1 MSFQNQH
8 LDRQILGMTAEEKQN
23 TSHKSDKTQY
33 CAGRQN
39 QQDCNLKTYE
49 QFQNVLNKTMEINK

>member
-23 TSHKSDKTQY
+23 TSLESDKTQY
-33 CAGRQN
+33 CAGREKQTR
-39 QQDCNLKTYE
+39 L
-49 QFQNVLNKTMEINK
+49 

>member
-23 TSHKSDKTQY
+23 TSHESDKTQY
-33 CAGRQN
+33 CGGREKQTR
-39 QQDCNLKTYE
+39 L
-49 QFQNVLNKTMEINK
+49 